1 MSPEH
6 SSWITHLLDL
16 DKVRSS
22 FSRLTTRYFVFFL
35 SQMSTLLES
44 ETLIHCD
51 KWIEIALR
59 VKHEI
64 SSHGGMFPPLNPGA
78 LWPGASLR
86 ETQPASLV
94 SAWYAAVR
102 LACFLNTL
110 INKRDILFCLDT
122 ALWRS
127 ALSFRHIFQTPVT
140 NIFNRKW
147 CAFFS
152 HRMHSEN
159 SHNEALTSTFFIANL
174 VKKEDICQCT

>member
-16 DKVRSS
+16 DRVRSS
-22 FSRLTTRYFVFFL
+22 FSRLTTRYFVFFSFANVDVTRKWNPYPL
-35 SQMSTLLES
+35 WQVDWNCSAR
-44 ETLIHCD
+44 ETRNI
-51 KWIEIALR
+51 
-59 VKHEI
+59 
-64 SSHGGMFPPLNPGA
+64 FPWGHVSPLNPGA

-94 SAWYAAVR
+94 GAWYAAVR